1 MAARNSFHVDYSALC
16 EEIETNHKAP
26 KFKVE
31 GRVRISKYK
40 KILTKGSPLIGQEK
54 YFLLTLLWKQIFG
67 RIKLKILMDKIQ

>member
-31 GRVRISKYK
+31 GRVTISKYQ
-40 KILTKGSPLIGQEK
+40 KILTKGSPLISQEK
-54 YFLLTLLWKQIFG
+54 YLLFILL
-67 RIKLKILMDKIQ
+67 

>member
-40 KILTKGSPLIGQEK
+40 KILTKGSGEVFFIDSVMK
-54 YFLLTLLWKQIFG
+54 ANLWTYK
-67 RIKLKILMDKIQ
+67 IKDFNG